1 MIQVLEIYKK
11 FHCLGP
17 DCPQSCCMGWQIPV
31 EKETFQRYADLTGVY
46 GRHVRSNVAGKP
58 DLHYVKKQLGRCPFL
73 NCDRHCQFQDNGET
87 ELMPIV
93 CRLYPRESMSF
104 GDLILVT
111 FTLSCPAAARLL
123 IENPGRLSF
132 VETDIPIEVLWVMNN
147 DEPEYRDLLLAE
159 RDRMLDYFWDT
170 DDMDSSEVASES
182 CGRVATRFSELRRAH
197 DHERPDFD
205 MAAKWQDMFAH
216 IYTVHD
222 AILSQRQDIV
232 DIPLTSDK
240 SAQGKYALLRE
251 PTYAFFPIKTID
263 RMILEVI
270 DYGSLFIRQHEMYR
284 LIKLYTKR
292 YSKLLVREADK
303 YFDEHIKKLVSIHPE
318 YMLKYRS
325 YFSYNIEQLL
335 PVAYENYHIL
345 RQYLFAVLYT
355 ELYMIFDLLDYE
367 DHGETPP
374 SIERQSFVMALC
386 EHAIR
391 HNPDLTDNL
400 LRVIRQEF
408 L

>member
-17 DCPQSCCMGWQIPV
+17 ECPQSCCKGWQIPV
-31 EKETFQRYADLTGVY
+31 EDDTFRKYVGLTGIY
-46 GRHVRSNVAGKP
+46 GRHVRSNIAGSP

-73 NCDRHCQFQDNGET
+73 NSDKHCQFQDNGE
-87 ELMPIV
+87 EQLMPIV

-104 GDLILVT
+104 GDLTLVT
-111 FTLSCPAAARLL
+111 FTLSCPAAAKLL

-132 VETDIPIEVLWVMNN
+132 VEADYPIEVLWQMNN
-147 DEPEYRDLLLAE
+147 DEPDYLRLLLSE
-159 RDRMLDYFWDT
+159 RDKLLDYFWNNP
-170 DDMDSSEVASES
+170 EAASES
-182 CGRVATRFSELRRAH
+182 CVHVATRFSELRWTH
-197 DHERPDFD
+197 DHEQPDLG
-205 MAAKWQDMFAH
+205 MSAAWQDMYAH
-216 IYTVHD
+216 AYAVHT
-222 AILSQRQDIV
+222 AIISQRFDDIAA
-232 DIPLTSDK
+232 IPLTADK
-240 SAQGKYALLRE
+240 TLQGKYALFRE

-270 DYGSLFIRQHEMYR
+270 DYGSMFIRQHEMYR

-292 YSKLLVREADK
+292 YSKMLVREADK

-318 YMLKYRS
+318 YMVKYRS

-335 PVAYENYHIL
+335 PVAYENYHLL
-345 RQYLFAVLYT
+345 RQFLFAILYT

-367 DHGETPP
+367 DHGEDPP
-374 SIERQSFVMALC
+374 DIDRQAFVMALC

-391 HNPDLTDNL
+391 HNPALTENL

>member
-17 DCPQSCCMGWQIPV
+17 ECPQSCCKGWQIPV
-31 EKETFQRYADLTGVY
+31 EDETFRAYATLDGIY
-46 GRHVRSNVAGKP
+46 GRHVRSNISRSG
-58 DLHYVKKQLGRCPFL
+58 DLHYIKKQLGRCPFL
-73 NCDRHCQFQDNGET
+73 NSDRHCQFQDNGDT
-87 ELMPIV
+87 GLMPIV
-93 CRLYPRESMSF
+93 CRLYPRESLGF
-104 GDLILVT
+104 KDLIRVT
-111 FTLSCPAAARLL
+111 FTLSCPAAAKLL

-132 VETDIPIEVLWVMNN
+132 VEADHPIEVLWEMSN
-147 DEPEYRDLLLAE
+147 DEPDYLRLLLAE
-159 RDRMLDYFWDT
+159 SEKLLDYFWNGA
-170 DDMDSSEVASES
+170 EAASES
-182 CGRVATRFSELRRAH
+182 CVHVATRFSELRWTH
-197 DHERPDFD
+197 DHEQPDLS
-205 MAAKWQDMFAH
+205 MAAAWQDMYAH
-216 IYTVHD
+216 VYAVHT
-222 AILSQRQDIV
+222 AIISQRFDDIAA
-232 DIPLTSDK
+232 IPLTSDK
-240 SAQGKYALLRE
+240 SLQGKYALLRE
-251 PTYAFFPIKTID
+251 GTFAFFPIKTID

-270 DYGSLFIRQHEMYR
+270 DYGSMFIRQHEMYR

-292 YSKLLVREADK
+292 YSKMLVREADK
-303 YFDEHIKKLVSIHPE
+303 YFDEHIKKLVRIHPE
-318 YMLKYRS
+318 YMVKYRS

-374 SIERQSFVMALC
+374 DIDRQAYVMALC

-391 HNPDLTDNL
+391 HNPSLTENL